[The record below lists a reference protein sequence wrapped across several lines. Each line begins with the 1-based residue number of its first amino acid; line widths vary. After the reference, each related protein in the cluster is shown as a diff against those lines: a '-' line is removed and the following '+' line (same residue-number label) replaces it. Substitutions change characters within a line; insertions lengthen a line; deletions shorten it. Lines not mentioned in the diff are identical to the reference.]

1 MEIDRIDILYSVVK
15 LSLGKG
21 QIMTRKLA
29 IVLAVLMLG
38 FLGWVLLG
46 ASDSVSLVINGSQID
61 SPFGAVTG
69 AWGMISAVVILFC
82 AAILLVFVFFGLAL
96 VVLGCL
102 VLAGSI
108 LVAMTF
114 PFLIP
119 ILIPLFV
126 VWLFC
131 CLMRPPRP
139 AKKKR

>member
-1 MEIDRIDILYSVVK
+1 MEIDRTDILYSVMK

-21 QIMTRKLA
+21 QIMIKKLA
-29 IVLAVLMLG
+29 IVLAVLMVG

-46 ASDSVSLVINGSQID
+46 ASDSVSIAINGNQID
-61 SPFGAVTG
+61 SPFDAVTG
-69 AWGMISAVVILFC
+69 AWGVISAVVILFC
-82 AAILLVFVFFGLAL
+82 AAILLVFVFFGMAL
-96 VVLGCL
+96 IVLGCL

-108 LVAMTF
+108 LAAMTF
-114 PFLIP
+114 PFLLP

-131 CLMRPPRP
+131 CLVRPPRP

>member
-1 MEIDRIDILYSVVK
+1 MK

-21 QIMTRKLA
+21 QFMTRKLA
-29 IVLAVLMLG
+29 IVLAVLLIG

-69 AWGMISAVVILFC
+69 TWGVISAVVILFC
-82 AAILLVFVFFGLAL
+82 AAILLVFIFFGLAL
-96 VVLGCL
+96 IVLGGL

-108 LVAMTF
+108 LAAMTF

-119 ILIPLFV
+119 ILVPLFV

-131 CLMRPPRP
+131 CLVRPPRP
-139 AKKKR
+139 AKKQKR

>member
-1 MEIDRIDILYSVVK
+1 
-15 LSLGKG
+15 
-21 QIMTRKLA
+21 MTKKLA
-29 IVLAVLMLG
+29 IVLAVLMVG

-46 ASDSVSLVINGSQID
+46 ASDSVSIMINGNQID

-69 AWGMISAVVILFC
+69 AWGVISAVVILFC

-96 VVLGCL
+96 IVLGGI

-108 LVAMTF
+108 LAVMTF
-114 PFLIP
+114 PFLLP

-131 CLMRPPRP
+131 CLVKSPRIP
-139 AKKKR
+139 KKRH

>member
-1 MEIDRIDILYSVVK
+1 MSFGPGRE
-15 LSLGKG
+15 
-21 QIMTRKLA
+21 QFMTKKLA
-29 IVLAVLMLG
+29 IVLAVLMVG

-46 ASDSVSLVINGSQID
+46 ASDSVSIAINGNQID

-69 AWGMISAVVILFC
+69 TWGVISAVVILFC

-96 VVLGCL
+96 IVLGCL

-108 LVAMTF
+108 LATMAF
-114 PFLIP
+114 PFLLP

-131 CLMRPPRP
+131 CLVKSPRIP
-139 AKKKR
+139 KKRR

>member
-1 MEIDRIDILYSVVK
+1 MK

-29 IVLAVLMLG
+29 IALAVLMVG

-69 AWGMISAVVILFC
+69 AWGVISAVVILFC

-96 VVLGCL
+96 IVLGCIVL
-102 VLAGSI
+102 VGSI
-108 LVAMTF
+108 LAIMAF
-114 PFLIP
+114 PFW
-119 ILIPLFV
+119 F
-126 VWLFC
+126 
-131 CLMRPPRP
+131 LMLP
-139 AKKKR
+139 

>member
-1 MEIDRIDILYSVVK
+1 MEIDRTDNSVMK

-21 QIMTRKLA
+21 QIMIKKLA
-29 IVLAVLMLG
+29 IVLAVLMVG

-46 ASDSVSLVINGSQID
+46 ASDSVSIAINGNQID
-61 SPFGAVTG
+61 SPFDAVTG
-69 AWGMISAVVILFC
+69 AWGVISAVVILFC

-96 VVLGCL
+96 IVLGCL

-108 LVAMTF
+108 LAAMTF
-114 PFLIP
+114 PFLLP

-131 CLMRPPRP
+131 CLVRPPRP

>member
-1 MEIDRIDILYSVVK
+1 MEIDRTDNSVMK

-21 QIMTRKLA
+21 QIMIKKLA
-29 IVLAVLMLG
+29 IVLAVLMVG

-46 ASDSVSLVINGSQID
+46 ASDSVSIAINGNQID
-61 SPFGAVTG
+61 SPFDAVTG
-69 AWGMISAVVILFC
+69 AWGVISAVVILFC
-82 AAILLVFVFFGLAL
+82 AAILLVFVFFGMAL
-96 VVLGCL
+96 IVLGCL

-108 LVAMTF
+108 LAAMTF
-114 PFLIP
+114 PFLLP

-131 CLMRPPRP
+131 CLVRPPRP